1 MDVNVEDKIEDFET
15 DRKDFSNEEDPV
27 FCSVNVKE
35 DVKMESIEIKSEPVI
50 YMDEPSESELLFS
63 SDHNHLTLKRK
74 PKRERRAKTL
84 QKFPCFECEYAAT
97 TRRLLKEHI
106 ESKHEVVVYP
116 CVQCDY
122 SATTAK
128 NLRSHVE
135 CKHEGVRYPCLQ
147 CEYISNGRSDLRKHV
162 RNKHEGV
169 RYPCHICTYAATR
182 PGDLK
187 RHMERKHKGEPLTYA
202 DQAEFIEPEIEI
214 KSDLERETK
223 NIINRFTDQT

>member
-1 MDVNVEDKIEDFET
+1 
-15 DRKDFSNEEDPV
+15 
-27 FCSVNVKE
+27 
-35 DVKMESIEIKSEPVI
+35 
-50 YMDEPSESELLFS
+50 MDEPSESELLFS

-187 RHMERKHKGEPLTYA
+187 RHMERKHKGETSFYKKENLKINILVDRYCYLLIVKIVIITLIPYFYLLYIHLNFTGNFLVNPNNTVESELYTIIPETETTK
-202 DQAEFIEPEIEI
+202 AETEI
-214 KSDLERETK
+214 KFELKSK
-223 NIINRFTDQT
+223 F